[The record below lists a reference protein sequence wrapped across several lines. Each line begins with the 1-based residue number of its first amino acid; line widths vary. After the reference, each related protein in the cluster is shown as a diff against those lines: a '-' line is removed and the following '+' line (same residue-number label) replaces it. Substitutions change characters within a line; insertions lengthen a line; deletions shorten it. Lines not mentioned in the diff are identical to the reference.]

1 MTENFPQMNIR
12 YQVTDPGSSANTEHG
27 KMPLHLPTSRLI
39 IFKRTTEKSKIKKK
53 SWKKSKEKTHNTS
66 RGAKTRMTSDFSK
79 TMQARERRERYE
91 VLRGKPHQSTV
102 LYPVKLSFRS
112 EEETKTFSVKQKLRE
127 FVASRPALQ
136 EMFEVL

>member
-1 MTENFPQMNIR
+1 
-12 YQVTDPGSSANTEHG
+12 
-27 KMPLHLPTSRLI
+27 
-39 IFKRTTEKSKIKKK
+39 
-53 SWKKSKEKTHNTS
+53 
-66 RGAKTRMTSDFSK
+66 MTSNFSK

-112 EEETKTFSVKQKLRE
+112 EEETRTFSVKQKLKE

-136 EMFEVL
+136 ENVQKFFREGN